1 MRSYHSLAKAS
12 QTPVKKRGKQRKREP
27 VKWKHATTPQWDAKY
42 YSGTETENND
52 SSQSDSESCTSTS
65 SGTDSDLGQDNVI
78 SRDDHSPKHRN
89 IIHDTGD

>member
-1 MRSYHSLAKAS
+1 MRN
-12 QTPVKKRGKQRKREP
+12 
-27 VKWKHATTPQWDAKY
+27 TTAAP
-42 YSGTETENND
+42 STETENND
-52 SSQSDSESCTSTS
+52 SSQSDSESFTSTS

>member
-1 MRSYHSLAKAS
+1 MILRWRLLA
-12 QTPVKKRGKQRKREP
+12 TNHVKMIRGQVHPSRR
-27 VKWKHATTPQWDAKY
+27 KHATTPQWDAKY